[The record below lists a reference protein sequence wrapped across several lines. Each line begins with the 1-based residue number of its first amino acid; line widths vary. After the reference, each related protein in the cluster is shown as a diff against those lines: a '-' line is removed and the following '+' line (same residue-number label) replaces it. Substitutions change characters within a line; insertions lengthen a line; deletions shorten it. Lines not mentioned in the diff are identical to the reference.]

1 MRVFDC
7 RDRIVE
13 VARRAA
19 HEFQRHDGHAGR
31 NSGHRG
37 TLRVGGRNDARKI
50 GAVMVVE
57 IAPKNRCAAAE
68 EIPAME
74 VVDITVLVVVAPIL
88 LFAGVFIN
96 AG

>member
-1 MRVFDC
+1 M
-7 RDRIVE
+7 
-13 VARRAA
+13 
-19 HEFQRHDGHAGR
+19 
-31 NSGHRG
+31 
-37 TLRVGGRNDARKI
+37 GGRNDARKI

-96 AG
+96 AGYRDPECLRALPACLL